1 MNDKRIVSIF
11 FISYLN
17 SMRRKFQFQMLSITA
32 SLASSKSN
40 TGNVKPKRS
49 SMWTS
54 ALSVI
59 NRADLQQLQ
68 KDWSLVCFFF
78 LRRMILGFKEKY
90 LKIFLPLY
98 ICTGDIF
105 SIFFLCSINLHGIV
119 YFWKKAIDI
128 IKKIDTISKF
138 C

>member
-68 KDWSLVCFFF
+68 KDWSLVFFF
-78 LRRMILGFKEKY
+78 FKKDDSGFQRKVLEDISSIIYLHRRYFLHFFSVQYKSSWY
-90 LKIFLPLY
+90 SIFL
-98 ICTGDIF
+98 
-105 SIFFLCSINLHGIV
+105 
-119 YFWKKAIDI
+119 KK
-128 IKKIDTISKF
+128 SNRYY
-138 C
+138 